1 MEIRKFIPDQPPID
15 RRGKVGI
22 RILEGS
28 KEKKTELSEAE
39 RMEQERKDYFDFS
52 GDCGR
57 SAYAE
62 LTNDEDGIKYPH
74 LENTVKHGALYFG
87 HTNFKP
93 ENPVNHPT
101 EYIDAFKKFI
111 EQSQEDVAKA
121 DPIKPEEIED
131 FTNKVK
137 QSAKPALI
145 AQSVIIATGAA
156 PITLGVK
163 GEKEFWAKGVSACAV
178 CDAAFFKDK
187 IVFVVG
193 GGDSAMEDS
202 TALTKFASQVH
213 IIHRRDSF
221 KASKIMQ
228 ERVLNNPK
236 ITVHWNSTL
245 EEIMGNNIVEKV
257 RVNQSGEVKEYD
269 AQGVFMAIGHR
280 PMNLIFTNQVEL
292 DSHGYVVTG
301 QSATKQGVQKATQ
314 LLTENGLVSY
324 PTMSS
329 VEGVFAGGDGVDV
342 RYKQA
347 ITAAG
352 QGCAASLDAE
362 RWLESQE

>member
-1 MEIRKFIPDQPPID
+1 METTKVVIIGSGPAGYSAAIYNSRAQLAPVVYAGFSSGGQLMNTTDVENFAGFPEGIMGPDLMIGMRKQA
-15 RRGKVGI
+15 
-22 RILEGS
+22 
-28 KEKKTELSEAE
+28 EKFGTVI
-39 RMEQERKDYFDFS
+39 KDEYVTAVDFS
-52 GDCGR
+52 DR
-57 SAYAE
+57 PF
-62 LTNDEDGIKYPH
+62 K
-74 LENTVKHGALYFG
+74 VW
-87 HTNFKP
+87 TNFP
-93 ENPVNHPT
+93 EGFDP
-101 EYIDAFKKFI
+101 
-111 EQSQEDVAKA
+111 QEFTKL
-121 DPIKPEEIED
+121 KPEEIED